1 MAAQHQRQVSTRLVP
16 ELMQVSVSH
25 DSIKRLSEI
34 PAFVSFAKD
43 KMAQDNDFW
52 HREAEFGEGIM
63 RAAAIAVVEIG
74 EG

>member
-1 MAAQHQRQVSTRLVP
+1 
-16 ELMQVSVSH
+16 MQVSFSH
-25 DSIKRLSEI
+25 DSIRRLSEI

-52 HREAEFGEGIM
+52 HREAEFGRGIM
-63 RAAAIAVVEIG
+63 WAVAVAVVEIG